1 MVACLQSLH
10 AIMSCQMNKGSDF
23 ARGMGRVMSVLLLA
37 TLSAATLT
45 AAPPES
51 GQETSSAPKVTVI
64 PVNERQGG
72 AILHEGVLARAAT
85 ASPEIVISLSKQRVR
100 LLLGGEL
107 AIDSPIASGRKEG
120 WTPKGSFR
128 ILEKDPNHLS
138 NRYGDLVDG
147 EGKVIR
153 KNVVRGATGGTF
165 RGASMKWFLR
175 LTWEGVGMHAG
186 ILPGYP
192 ASHGC
197 IRLPRQVAERLYRI
211 VPLGTPVQVTD

>member
-1 MVACLQSLH
+1 MVACQQSRH
-10 AIMSCQMNKGSDF
+10 ALMSCQMNKGTVV
-23 ARGMGRVMSVLLLA
+23 AGGMVFLITVLFLA
-37 TLSAATLT
+37 ADLH
-45 AAPPES
+45 AAPPEPD
-51 GQETSSAPKVTVI
+51 QLKTPAVKPTLI
-64 PVNERQGG
+64 PVNERQGD
-72 AILHEGVLARAAT
+72 AIIHEEVIAKAAT
-85 ASPEIVISLSKQRVR
+85 AAPEIVISLSKQRVR

-120 WTPKGSFR
+120 WTPKGSFS

-138 NRYGDLVDG
+138 NRYGDLLDG

-153 KNVVRGATGGTF
+153 RNVTCGASGGTF

-175 LTWEGVGMHAG
+175 LTWDGVGMHAG

-197 IRLPRQVAERLYRI
+197 IRLPRRVAERLYRI
-211 VPLGTPVQVTD
+211 VPVGTPVLVTE